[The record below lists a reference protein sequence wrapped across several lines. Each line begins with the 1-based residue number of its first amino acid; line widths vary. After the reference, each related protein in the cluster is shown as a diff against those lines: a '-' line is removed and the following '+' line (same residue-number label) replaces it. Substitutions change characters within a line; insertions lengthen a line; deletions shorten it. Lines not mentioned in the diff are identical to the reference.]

1 MNVGNTQS
9 QSLVAS
15 MQATRATFQMKKTTA
30 DAGGSAEAKSLLV
43 DAVNV
48 NIRVDGGFANR
59 VLNDSLNDKLNAM
72 FQEAG
77 MDTTVDSLL
86 QSGVDFSPEATANR
100 IVEFATGL
108 FGQYQ
113 ANNEGTEEGEQVE
126 GFVAMIK
133 GAVEEGFAGA
143 QEMLEGLGEIDP
155 DVQGGIDKTFDLVM
169 KGIDDWASE
178 RAEQVATGADEEGAT
193 AI

>member
-1 MNVGNTQS
+1 MNMGNTQS

-15 MQATRATFQMKKTTA
+15 MQATRANFQMQKTTI
-30 DAGGSAEAKSLLV
+30 DAGRSFEAKSLLV
-43 DAVNV
+43 DAINV
-48 NIRVDGGFANR
+48 NIRVDEGFANR
-59 VLNDSLNDKLNAM
+59 VLNDSLNDKLNAT

-86 QSGVDFSPEATANR
+86 ESGLDFSPEATANR
-100 IVEFATGL
+100 IVELATGF

-113 ANNEGTEEGEQVE
+113 TNNEGIGEGEQIE
-126 GFVAMIK
+126 GFVEMIK

-155 DVQGGIDKTFDLVM
+155 DVQGGIDKTSDLVV

-178 RAEQVATGADEEGAT
+178 RAEQVATGPGEEGVT

>member
-1 MNVGNTQS
+1 MNMGNTQS

-15 MQATRATFQMKKTTA
+15 MQATRANFQMQKTTI
-30 DAGGSAEAKSLLV
+30 DAGRSFEAKSLLV
-43 DAVNV
+43 DSVNV
-48 NIRVDGGFANR
+48 NIRVDEGFANR
-59 VLNDSLNDKLNAM
+59 VLNDSLNDKLNAT

-77 MDTTVDSLL
+77 MDTTVDSLIE
-86 QSGVDFSPEATANR
+86 SGLDFSPEATANR
-100 IVEFATGL
+100 IVELATSF

-113 ANNEGTEEGEQVE
+113 TNNEGIGEGEQIE
-126 GFVAMIK
+126 GFVEMIK

-143 QEMLEGLGEIDP
+143 QEMLEGLGDIDP
-155 DVQGGIDKTFDLVM
+155 DVQGGIDKTSDLVV

-178 RAEQVATGADEEGAT
+178 RAEQVATGPGEEGVT

>member
-1 MNVGNTQS
+1 MNMGNTQS

-15 MQATRATFQMKKTTA
+15 MQATRANFQMQKTTI
-30 DAGGSAEAKSLLV
+30 DAGRSFEAKSLLV

-48 NIRVDGGFANR
+48 YIRVDEGFANR
-59 VLNDSLNDKLNAM
+59 VLNDSLNDKLNAT

-86 QSGVDFSPEATANR
+86 ESGLDFSPEATANR
-100 IVEFATGL
+100 IVELATGF

-113 ANNEGTEEGEQVE
+113 TNNEGIGEGEQIE
-126 GFVAMIK
+126 GFVEMIK

-143 QEMLEGLGEIDP
+143 QEILEGLGEIDP
-155 DVQGGIDKTFDLVM
+155 DVQGGIDKTSDLVV

-178 RAEQVATGADEEGAT
+178 RAEQVATGSGEEGVT